1 MRSPPST
8 HHNHSQTTSITWII
22 PRKVSTQLR
31 SREKSTPSNNAF
43 PKGPRLHQYNT
54 NGRPPQ
60 SQAPIQHQAQRP
72 RRFAFH
78 PSPLPLALALLPPH
92 PLLNQETPP
101 ANAPAL
107 PHTADYSADEAD
119 EETQSH
125 LQKEIDDAEKAGHDT
140 GKKGSFLNKLIEHG
154 NRKTEAQIKRE
165 SLLGEQKVGAVDYG
179 GVGDKGRGGEGEGG
193 GVDYAQKDGVIR

>member
-8 HHNHSQTTSITWII
+8 HHNHSQTTSITWTI

-31 SREKSTPSNNAF
+31 PREKSTPSNSAF
-43 PKGPRLHQYNT
+43 PKAPRLHQYNP

-60 SQAPIQHQAQRP
+60 SQAPIQHQAQGA

-78 PSPLPLALALLPPH
+78 PSPSPLPTPSPIKKPP
-92 PLLNQETPP
+92 PPPPPP

-154 NRKTEAQIKRE
+154 NRKTEEQIKRE

-179 GVGDKGRGGEGEGG
+179 GVGDKGRGGEGESG